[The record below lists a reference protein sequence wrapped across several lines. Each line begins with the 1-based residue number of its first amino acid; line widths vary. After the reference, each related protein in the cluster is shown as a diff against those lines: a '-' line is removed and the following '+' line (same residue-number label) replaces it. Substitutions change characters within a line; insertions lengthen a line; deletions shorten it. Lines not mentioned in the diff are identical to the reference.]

1 MARHNLTWHNLV
13 SRTLFCRSVSLY
25 GESRSRRGVPMDT
38 PTYLVHDRSSR
49 INCTKESPS
58 GLSKPLFSP

>member
-1 MARHNLTWHNLV
+1 
-13 SRTLFCRSVSLY
+13 
-25 GESRSRRGVPMDT
+25 MDT

-58 GLSKPLFSP
+58 GLSNPCFRRERASKSGYGARTP

>member
-1 MARHNLTWHNLV
+1 MN
-13 SRTLFCRSVSLY
+13 
-25 GESRSRRGVPMDT
+25 T

-58 GLSKPLFSP
+58 GLIVATWKRCDERT